1 MAEIAAASSLVSLID
16 FSGNILAAG
25 YGFLAKVARA
35 PAEIRTV
42 LSDVANINALLDQ
55 LQGLV
60 NDPADSNAK
69 NALQS
74 LALLGTFKICG
85 ELLKT
90 VEKSLESCRQSDG
103 HQLKNLG
110 RALKWP
116 LAEREMKDTMQQ
128 LRVLQDQLTA
138 AVAVDSA

>member
-1 MAEIAAASSLVSLID
+1 MAEIAAASSLVALLD
-16 FSGNILAAG
+16 FSGKILAAG
-25 YGFLAKVARA
+25 YGFLAKAARA

-42 LSDVANINALLDQ
+42 LREVANNNALLDQ

-60 NDPADSNAK
+60 NNPADSHAK
-69 NALQS
+69 TPFQS
-74 LALLGTFKICG
+74 LALLGTFKTCD

-90 VEKSLESCRQSDG
+90 AEKCLETCQQRDG

-116 LAEREMKDTMQQ
+116 LTKREMKDTMQH
-128 LRVLQDQLTA
+128 LRVLQDQLNA
-138 AVAVDSA
+138 AVAVDSM